1 MIFPFAFGRNYFD
14 IMGRIFQLS
23 KLSAVHRSMA
33 IFEARE
39 FERHEEVVF
48 TYDPCT
54 GLRAIIAIHSTRLGP
69 ALGGCRMF
77 RYACEA
83 DAVADV
89 LRLSRG
95 MTYKA
100 AAAGVALG
108 GGKSVI
114 IGDPRKEKSRELL
127 LAMGRA
133 IERLNGRYIAGE
145 DIGTNPEDM
154 SVIREQT
161 RSVSCLA
168 ESDSGYGDPAPFT
181 ALGVLQAIRA
191 AVVVVRGS
199 DQLKN
204 LTVAVQGV
212 GNVGLNLCRQ
222 LAAEGAK
229 LVVCDA
235 YAGNAARAG
244 SLGARIVSCDEIYAV
259 DADVFAPCAIGATL
273 NDETIIQLKA
283 KIVAG
288 AANNQLAQEHH
299 AAQLKA
305 RGVLYVPDYV
315 ANAGGLICC
324 AAEWYRLPRSAIR
337 HDVLKIRETCAD
349 IIRRSTES
357 NQTTLMVADALA
369 ESRLGFNSRC
379 STLSC

>member
-1 MIFPFAFGRNYFD
+1 
-14 IMGRIFQLS
+14 
-23 KLSAVHRSMA
+23 MA
-33 IFEARE
+33 IFESRE
-39 FERHEEVVF
+39 FEGHEEVVF
-48 TYDPCT
+48 TCDSCT
-54 GLRAIIAIHSTRLGP
+54 GMRAIIAIHSTKLGP

-83 DAVADV
+83 DAVKDV

-114 IGDPRKEKSRELL
+114 IGDPREEKSRELL

-133 IERLNGRYIAGE
+133 IERLNGRYIVGE

-161 RSVSCLA
+161 KSVSCLA
-168 ESDSGYGDPAPFT
+168 ESDSGYGDPAPLT
-181 ALGVLQAIRA
+181 ALGVLQAIQA
-191 AVVVVRGS
+191 ALVVVGGS
-199 DQLKN
+199 DRLKN

-212 GNVGLNLCRQ
+212 GNVGLNLCSL

-235 YAGNAARAG
+235 YAENAARADL
-244 SLGARIVSCDEIYAV
+244 LGARIVSCDEIYAV

-288 AANNQLAQEHH
+288 AANNQLAEERH
-299 AAQLKA
+299 AELLKA
-305 RGVLYVPDYV
+305 RGILYIPDYV
-315 ANAGGLICC
+315 ANAGGLVSC
-324 AAEWYRLPRSAIR
+324 AAEWYRSPRSAIR
-337 HDVLKIRETCAD
+337 RDVLRIRETCSD
-349 IIRRSTES
+349 IIRRSRES
-357 NQTTLMVADALA
+357 DQTTLMVADAFA
-369 ESRLGFNSRC
+369 ESRLGLKSAS
-379 STLSC
+379 STLGR

>member
-1 MIFPFAFGRNYFD
+1 
-14 IMGRIFQLS
+14 
-23 KLSAVHRSMA
+23 MA

-39 FERHEEVVF
+39 FDGHEEVVF
-48 TYDPCT
+48 TYDSCT
-54 GLRAIIAIHSTRLGP
+54 GLRAIIAIHSTQLGP

-83 DAVADV
+83 DAVQDV

-114 IGDPRKEKSRELL
+114 IGDSRKEKSRELL

-154 SVIREQT
+154 SVIRRQT
-161 RSVSCLA
+161 KSVSCLS
-168 ESDSGYGDPAPFT
+168 ESDSGYGDPASFT
-181 ALGVLQAIRA
+181 ALGVVQAIQA
-191 AVVVVRGS
+191 ALAAVRGS
-199 DQLKN
+199 DLLED

-235 YAGNAARAG
+235 HAENAARAV

-273 NDETIIQLKA
+273 NDDTIVQLKA

-288 AANNQLAQEHH
+288 AANNQLAQERH
-299 AAQLKA
+299 AELLRA
-305 RGVLYVPDYV
+305 RGILYVPDYV
-315 ANAGGLICC
+315 ANGGGLISC
-324 AAEWYRLPRSAIR
+324 AAEWYRSPRSAIR
-337 HDVLKIRETCAD
+337 HDVLKIRETCSD

-357 NQTTLMVADALA
+357 NQTTLAVADALA
-369 ESRLGFNSRC
+369 ESRIGLKGAS
-379 STLSC
+379 SLSC

>member
-1 MIFPFAFGRNYFD
+1 MT
-14 IMGRIFQLS
+14 
-23 KLSAVHRSMA
+23 

-39 FERHEEVVF
+39 FDGHEEVVF
-48 TYDPCT
+48 TFEPST
-54 GLRAIIAIHSTRLGP
+54 GLRAIIAVHSTKLGP

-77 RYACEA
+77 QYASEA
-83 DAVADV
+83 DAIDDV

-145 DIGTNPEDM
+145 DIGTNPQDM

-161 RSVSCLA
+161 KSVSCLT

-181 ALGVLQAIRA
+181 ALGVVEAIRA
-191 AVVVVRGS
+191 ALAATRGS
-199 DQLKN
+199 DLLKD

-222 LAAEGAK
+222 LAADGAK
-229 LVVCDA
+229 LIVCDTHTE
-235 YAGNAARAG
+235 NAARAS
-244 SLGARIVSCDEIYAV
+244 SLGARIVACDQIYAV
-259 DADVFAPCAIGATL
+259 DADVFAPCAVGATL
-273 NDETIIQLKA
+273 NDVTIGQLKA
-283 KIVAG
+283 RIVAG
-288 AANNQLAQEHH
+288 AANNQLADERH
-299 AAQLKA
+299 ADLLEA

-324 AAEWYRLPRSAIR
+324 AAEWYRSPHSAIR
-337 HDVLKIRETCAD
+337 HDVLRIRETCSD
-349 IIRRSTES
+349 IIRRSAES
-357 NQTTLMVADALA
+357 NQTTLSVANELA
-369 ESRLGFNSRC
+369 ERRLGV
-379 STLSC
+379 

>member
-1 MIFPFAFGRNYFD
+1 
-14 IMGRIFQLS
+14 
-23 KLSAVHRSMA
+23 MA

-39 FERHEEVVF
+39 FDGHEEVVF
-48 TYDPCT
+48 AYDSYT
-54 GLRAIIAIHSTRLGP
+54 GLRAIIAIHSTKLGP

-77 RYACEA
+77 AYACEA
-83 DAVADV
+83 DAVEDV

-114 IGDPRKEKSRELL
+114 IGDPRLKKSRELL
-127 LAMGRA
+127 LAMGRV
-133 IERLNGRYIAGE
+133 IERINGRYIAGE
-145 DIGTNPEDM
+145 DIGTNPRDM

-161 RSVSCLA
+161 KSVSCLA
-168 ESDSGYGDPAPFT
+168 ESDNGYGDPAPFT
-181 ALGVLQAIRA
+181 ALGVLQAIQA
-191 AVVVVRGS
+191 ALEAVRGS
-199 DQLKN
+199 DRLKN

-229 LVVCDA
+229 LVVCDSDA
-235 YAGNAARAG
+235 ENAARAT
-244 SLGARIVSCDEIYAV
+244 SLGARIVSCDDIYTV

-273 NDETIIQLKA
+273 NNKTIIQLKA

-299 AAQLKA
+299 AELLTA
-305 RGVLYVPDYV
+305 RGILYVPD
-315 ANAGGLICC
+315 
-324 AAEWYRLPRSAIR
+324 
-337 HDVLKIRETCAD
+337 
-349 IIRRSTES
+349 
-357 NQTTLMVADALA
+357 
-369 ESRLGFNSRC
+369 
-379 STLSC
+379 